1 MCDLNNAF
9 SFRGFTLNTTTMVP
23 YTDGARIR
31 GCTLSTIDH
40 SEVEIRQFTEPL
52 ALQNGIDVG
61 GVWLGARRVRMTGTI
76 YGVDRAEAFNAVA
89 ALTSI
94 SLPEPG
100 TFGYYALALTEGT
113 LYVRPHGLRVVWD
126 RNMFG
131 GAASMPLAVPWSLD
145 MYAKNPDF
153 A

>member
-9 SFRGFTLNTTTMVP
+9 SFRGFALNTTSMVA
-23 YTDGARIR
+23 YTDGARIS
-31 GCTLSTIDH
+31 GCQIATIDH

-61 GVWLGARRVRMTGTI
+61 GVWLGARHVRMTGTI
-76 YGVDRAEAFNAVA
+76 YGVDRAAAFASVA
-89 ALTSI
+89 SLTALM
-94 SLPEPG
+94 LPEPG
-100 TFGYYALALTEGT
+100 TFGYYAFALTEGT

-131 GAASMPLAVPWSLD
+131 GAASMPLAIPWSVS

>member
-1 MCDLNNAF
+1 MCDLNAAF
-9 SFRGFTLNTTTMVP
+9 SFRGFDLNTTSMVS

-31 GCTLSTIDH
+31 GCSLSTIDH

-52 ALQNGIDVG
+52 ALANGIDVG

-76 YGVDRAEAFNAVA
+76 YGVTRAEAFNAVA
-89 ALTSI
+89 AATSI
-94 SLPEPG
+94 MLPAPG
-100 TFGYYALALTEGT
+100 TFGYYALVLTEGT

-131 GAASMPLAVPWSLD
+131 GAESMPLAVPWSVD

>member
-9 SFRGFTLNTTTMVP
+9 SFRGFALNTTSMVP

-31 GCTLSTIDH
+31 GCQIATIDH

-89 ALTSI
+89 ALTSVM
-94 SLPEPG
+94 LPEEG

-113 LYVRPHGLRVVWD
+113 LYVRPHGLRVIWNRD
-126 RNMFG
+126 MFG
-131 GAASMPLAVPWSLD
+131 GQSSMPLAVPWSAD
-145 MYAKNPDF
+145 FYAKDPDF